1 MEIVDAKRPNK
12 AKIVNEQ
19 RKRQNT
25 FQPKGY
31 QNQSKNVF
39 KERINMQWESFEFIS
54 NYIRSFIDKTSTKML
69 PSPIKSD
76 RQLA

>member
-19 RKRQNT
+19 RKQQNT

>member
-12 AKIVNEQ
+12 AKTVNEQ
-19 RKRQNT
+19 RKQQNT

>member
-12 AKIVNEQ
+12 AKTVNEQ
-19 RKRQNT
+19 RKQQNT

-54 NYIRSFIDKTSTKML
+54 NYIRPFIDTTSTKML

>member
-19 RKRQNT
+19 RKQQNT

-39 KERINMQWESFEFIS
+39 KERVNMQWESFEFIS